1 MLEGRKSG
9 GGCEQFPASARP
21 RHQHLQS
28 AHFCALQNLLQV
40 TGGIPAFCSLSF
52 SFLTWMWLD
61 SEIREPRFSSQSGGC
76 QQVEVGRNLSLAL
89 IWDVHSQGWGIS
101 VWQYC
106 TKAQQQFWQSESLPL
121 VLGSSGHLFFL
132 LNLSASQAS
141 QRLLIFFPHSLLS
154 QALPR
159 QMI

>member
-9 GGCEQFPASARP
+9 GGCEQFPASACP

-52 SFLTWMWLD
+52 PFLIWMWLD
-61 SEIREPRFSSQSGGC
+61 SEIREPRFSLQSGGC

-89 IWDVHSQGWGIS
+89 IGD
-101 VWQYC
+101 
-106 TKAQQQFWQSESLPL
+106 AQSRMGNLCLAVLHKSSTAVLAVRITALDAGMFRTSL
-121 VLGSSGHLFFL
+121 
-132 LNLSASQAS
+132 
-141 QRLLIFFPHSLLS
+141 FP
-154 QALPR
+154 A
-159 QMI
+159 